1 MFNLIIL
8 IMMSLAWA
16 SSYVVIS
23 TVELILSPLS
33 ISAALTTV
41 GAIVMVFIVRVIQ
54 RRPLLPTL
62 ISNPV
67 PLLVMSLTAISLPQL
82 SVVIAEKDVAPG
94 LAAVIGTTV
103 PVATFLVSAFILK
116 TTPKNWINLLGIFVA
131 VAGIVT
137 FADPKELMAHKG
149 AISSI
154 GIMMAGGLVFVANG
168 IYAQRAT
175 CHLDQIALTT
185 WILIFAAIGL
195 STLALVFEGGLPEAL
210 LNTKVLMEIGFG
222 GAITMAAAYYLYYF
236 LLARAGASFACLYA
250 FLVPP
255 LGVLL
260 SVMFAGMTLDV
271 HNVVGLGVSLM
282 GLALVFIGNARSGNR
297 S

>member
-1 MFNLIIL
+1 MFNSIIL

-23 TVELILSPLS
+23 TVELTLSPLT
-33 ISAALTTV
+33 ISASLTTV
-41 GAIVMVFIVRVIQ
+41 GAIAMVFIVRVIQ

-62 ISNPV
+62 ISNPT
-67 PLLVMSLTAISLPQL
+67 PLLVMSVTAISLPQL

-103 PVATFLVSAFILK
+103 PVVTFLVSAFILK
-116 TTPKNWINLLGIFVA
+116 TAPKNWINLSGILVA
-131 VAGIVT
+131 VAGIVI
-137 FADPKELMAHKG
+137 FADPKELIAHKG
-149 AISSI
+149 VISSI

-168 IYAQRAT
+168 IYAQRTT
-175 CHLDQIALTT
+175 CHLDQSVLTA
-185 WILIFAAIGL
+185 WVLVFSAIGL
-195 STLALVFEGGLPEAL
+195 STTALVFEGGPPEAL

-222 GAITMAAAYYLYYF
+222 GAITMAGAYYLYYF
-236 LLARAGASFACLYA
+236 LLARAGPSFACLYA

-271 HNVVGLGVSLM
+271 HNVVGLSVSLL
-282 GLALVFIGNARSGNR
+282 GLALVFIGNARSE
-297 S
+297 SLS

>member
-8 IMMSLAWA
+8 ILMSLAWA

-23 TVELILSPLS
+23 AVELALSPLA
-33 ISAALTTV
+33 ISASLTTV
-41 GAIVMVFIVRVIQ
+41 GAIVMIFIVRVIQ
-54 RRPLLPTL
+54 GRPLLPTL

-67 PLLVMSLTAISLPQL
+67 PLLIMSLTAITLPQF
-82 SVVIAEKDVAPG
+82 SVVIAEKNIAPG

-103 PVATFLVSAFILK
+103 PVVTFLVSAFILK
-116 TTPKNWINLLGIFVA
+116 TEPKNWINLFGIVVA
-131 VAGIVT
+131 VAGIII
-137 FADPKELMAHKG
+137 FSDPKELIAHEG

-168 IYAQRAT
+168 IYAQRT
-175 CHLDQIALTT
+175 TSDLDQTVLTA
-185 WILIFAAIGL
+185 WILIFAAAGL
-195 STLALVFEGGLPEAL
+195 SITAILFEDGLPEAL
-210 LNTKVLMEIGFG
+210 PNSQVLLEIGFG

-255 LGVLL
+255 FGVLL
-260 SVMFAGMTLDV
+260 SVMFAGMALDV
-271 HNVVGLGVSLM
+271 HNVIGLGVSLL
-282 GLALVFIGNARSGNR
+282 GLALVFIGNAKSEDL